1 MYLKD
6 QRLQRLWGS
15 TKDPKNLLSRTD
27 IELTWASQSAY
38 FGQSRWVL
46 PCRSVCIE
54 LSGLWI
60 VIVSVSGPRRSSCCR
75 WPVCPAP
82 LQCAKTCRGEIL
94 ISAWFGNKNVA
105 KNSKSLERVWSKIFF
120 KKPLEKWVLLSQAF
134 SLTFSLSCLLS
145 LSLSDGR
152 LCHFVRFALHKSI
165 GGLSY
170 PRCPKLLQES
180 FIVII
185 NQPSLCPVLGYYIIF
200 STNHEKR
207 ATYCFALE
215 RAVGRHSKL
224 RYYHLWF
231 NTRTYLKVLKL
242 NNEQP
247 S

>member
-1 MYLKD
+1 MD
-6 QRLQRLWGS
+6 P
-15 TKDPKNLLSRTD
+15 TKDPKFFLSRTD

-46 PCRSVCIE
+46 PCRLVCIE

-105 KNSKSLERVWSKIFF
+105 KNSKSLERVSSKIFF
-120 KKPLEKWVLLSQAF
+120 KNLLKNEF
-134 SLTFSLSCLLS
+134 CYLKHSLSHSHYLVCS

-152 LCHFVRFALHKSI
+152 LCHFVGFALDKPME
-165 GGLSY
+165 GLSY

-180 FIVII
+180 YIESI
-185 NQPSLCPVLGYYIIF
+185 NQPSLFPVVGYYIVC
-200 STNHEKR
+200 STNPEKR